1 MDGLTLPVPV
11 TPLGKDS
18 GEWDHDRVIPVLGMR
33 PLIER
38 VLSRREIIVS
48 VATPVGGKIT
58 TRGMHELTNVST

>member
-33 PLIER
+33 PLTER
-38 VLSRREIIVS
+38 VLSRRERRS
-48 VATPVGGKIT
+48 PKAET
-58 TRGMHELTNVST
+58 L